1 MSGLVRLV
9 AITGGVKALDQRNP
23 VLSRILAW
31 ADLSFSC
38 TWSFEPHLGCLYS
51 WPYNDDHGDIDNQA
65 DPDWITF
72 RNGLSNFIGLDL
84 LETVNMLHAM
94 PVELPSE
101 ESTEFDRQ
109 QMSKAIYVLERTLLH
124 QLNGRREPITPPAFV
139 LFNYTGLMFI
149 SLALRDLPVGAVR
162 LQTVAGMLRVEIAK
176 AMAAQKLS
184 HMSHSTLVLL
194 LWACTVHLA
203 TALRGE
209 LDQFI
214 LVFFEEIS
222 ATLRISSLPQ
232 LKKTLRM
239 IAWPEGYMEDML
251 AKVV

>member
-23 VLSRILAW
+23 VLSRILA
-31 ADLSFSC
+31 C
-38 TWSFEPHLGCLYS
+38 
-51 WPYNDDHGDIDNQA
+51 WPYNDDLGDIDNQA
-65 DPDWITF
+65 DPDWIIF
-72 RNGLSNFIGLDL
+72 RNGLSNSIGLDL

-101 ESTEFDRQ
+101 ESSEFDRQ

-124 QLNGRREPITPPAFV
+124 QLNGRRKPITPPAFV
-139 LFNYTGLMFI
+139 LFNYAGLMFI

-184 HMSHSTLVLL
+184 NMSHSTLVLL

-203 TALRGE
+203 TALRGD

-222 ATLRISSLPQ
+222 ATLKISSLPQ